1 MLYLPIQWIK
11 NFGTFWLTPVHI
23 CLPVIERCLPY
34 YALTVSQESSAQ
46 EQKQSQMES
55 KYNCFTIEMS
65 WTVQPEDIAEG
76 FPLNVHQNRIR
87 ARGFK
92 DRENK
97 DYFNINN
104 IFEGLYLKSIWGK
117 YFPAGY
123 FMAIFFIII
132 FITSNTLA
140 KKIKWTVS
148 QYTSTQLS
156 HPKRSN

>member
-1 MLYLPIQWIK
+1 
-11 NFGTFWLTPVHI
+11 
-23 CLPVIERCLPY
+23 
-34 YALTVSQESSAQ
+34 
-46 EQKQSQMES
+46 
-55 KYNCFTIEMS
+55 MS

-104 IFEGLYLKSIWGK
+104 IFEGLYLKGIWGK

-140 KKIKWTVS
+140 EKIKWTVS

-156 HPKRSN
+156 HPERSN

>member
-1 MLYLPIQWIK
+1 
-11 NFGTFWLTPVHI
+11 
-23 CLPVIERCLPY
+23 
-34 YALTVSQESSAQ
+34 
-46 EQKQSQMES
+46 
-55 KYNCFTIEMS
+55 MS

-104 IFEGLYLKSIWGK
+104 IFEGLYLKSIRGK

-123 FMAIFFIII
+123 FMAI

-156 HPKRSN
+156 HPKRSSNRKLTFKHIFCSCDTVLSLLYLMVVFFPKYSFRGLILELIHLFHSLHYKGDLLFFD